1 MSHYRNDLAIVA
13 LSGGVGGARLA
24 RGLDAVCTDLTVVV
38 NVGDDEVIYGL
49 SVSPDLDTVVYTL
62 AGVEGPHGW
71 GLADDSFDAMD
82 HLGNFG
88 LDNRFQIGDR
98 DLATNLFRTARLREG
113 AALSSITAEIASA
126 MGVGPRVLPATD
138 HRVPT
143 RVRSGTTWMPFQE
156 YFVLRGASDAVD
168 ELRYEETD
176 EAEAAPGVVEAI
188 DRAKIVVIAPSNPPL
203 SVWPILAI
211 PDIRAAV
218 QRASRVMAVS
228 PLFAGR
234 ALKGPADRVMASLG
248 LPAGNQGVADAYQGL
263 VTDLVVDVGDADET
277 IETDAAIHALD
288 TRIADS
294 MAASRFARALLELP

>member
-1 MSHYRNDLAIVA
+1 MSDYRNDLAVVV

-38 NVGDDEVIYGL
+38 NVGDDDVIYGL
-49 SVSPDLDTVVYTL
+49 FVSPDLDTVVYTL
-62 AGVEGPHGW
+62 AGIEGSHGW
-71 GLADDSFDAMD
+71 GLADDSFDVMG
-82 HLGNFG
+82 HLGGFG
-88 LDNRFQIGDR
+88 LDNQFQIGDR

-113 AALSSITAEIASA
+113 AALSSITAAVASS
-126 MGVGPRVLPATD
+126 MSVGPRVLPATD

-156 YFVLRGASDAVD
+156 YFVLRGGTDVVD
-168 ELRYEETD
+168 ELRYEGAD
-176 EAEAAPGVVEAI
+176 QAEAAPGVVEAI
-188 DRAKIVVIAPSNPPL
+188 DRADIVVIAPSNPPL

-211 PDIRAAV
+211 PGIREAV
-218 QRASRVMAVS
+218 QRSSRVMAVS

-263 VTDLVVDVGDADET
+263 VTDLVVDVGDADEPV
-277 IETDAAIHALD
+277 ETEAAIHPLD
-288 TRIADS
+288 TRIADR